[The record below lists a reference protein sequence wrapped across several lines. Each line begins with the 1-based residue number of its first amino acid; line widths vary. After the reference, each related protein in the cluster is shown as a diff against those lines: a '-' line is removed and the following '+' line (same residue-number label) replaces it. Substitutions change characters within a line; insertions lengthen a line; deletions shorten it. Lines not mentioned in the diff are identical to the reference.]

1 MMISVLAGCG
11 GSGGN
16 GSPASS
22 NNPPSNPVN
31 PTVSLDATFTKGV
44 VANAE
49 CRLFPISTTGVVATQ
64 SVATAPTST
73 QGVADF
79 NDVAIT
85 GATLIACN
93 DGTYTDEATGET
105 RTPPT
110 LRAVFDA
117 ATNTAPV
124 VSPYTEI
131 AVLRSE
137 KDPGGI
143 LSALSTHNMNNPLN
157 IDVTVVIPT
166 NLHADEATDDEA
178 GRYAT
183 LLALVSQLASERG
196 IDTRESLL
204 LLIAELADET
214 VTDTELSQ
222 ALEKLA
228 GSAVASN
235 ISAAAQD
242 AILEQL
248 GLTANV
254 AGFIVIDGNPMVG
267 EILTATIQDENGL
280 TLSQVSYQWAVD
292 GQDIPNATS
301 ATYVPTQTDVGS
313 TLTVT
318 VAYTDHDN
326 FSERLVSTPT
336 VAVAEGFTET
346 GWGRDD
352 SVLPINCSTVVTSLP
367 ELEAAVSSNMQPGTT
382 VCLADGSY
390 SDDLDL
396 VFGGF
401 GSLSNPIVITA
412 ENPGAAIISG
422 NSSVR
427 MAGEFVVLQ
436 GLVFLEGESEHSDL
450 IQTRTSTIDF
460 CHYCR
465 ISEIS
470 IVDLGT
476 AESDSGKWVNIYG
489 HHNRVDHNW
498 FAGKANRGAL
508 LIINREADN
517 SDPANTEIDYAQIDH
532 NYFGDRPP
540 ADRKAYAHGSDNDY
554 EAIRTGTSDS
564 HAYDSFSVFENN
576 YFERID
582 GEAEVISNKAGNNR
596 ISNNT
601 VRDSFGSITLRHGSS
616 AVVANNFIIGDGH
629 PFAGGLRII
638 DDGHRV
644 INNYVEGVRYL
655 TTNFHGG
662 IAVHT
667 GNGSTTNGYQDVENA
682 LIAHN
687 TIVDSVNSLNFQAGR
702 SNRSPTRL
710 FFVNNVVD
718 NAIGPLITN
727 GDDGLPMDSVYAG
740 NYVDAAEFS
749 DSTSL
754 SSAAGFTLLDP
765 ALQQGFDGL
774 QRPTSNGSSNI
785 LAATVVTGS
794 FAPVEEDMDGQAR
807 TAETLSGADE
817 ISAAPTSTGVLDRR
831 DVGPNRYVPPESGG
845 HVIRYPIMNSG
856 FDNGATGWNLSGSAA
871 VTNIADEVFAR
882 GASARIDDA
891 AGRIAQ
897 TLSID
902 AQTNYTLS
910 AFIRGPVRLGATV
923 DGVDSFSVSDNSEY
937 RFERHQFYSRS
948 NTTVTIFAGLA
959 DLVIHHVEIRNS
971 DFTGFGGVTDANWVV
986 IEGEGIGKVQD
997 TSNSASGVDGGVK
1010 FRYEDDHTGGSP
1022 GITQLLENIEPNTD
1036 FTLSAYVLDK
1046 NDTSATLT
1054 IGVYAGST
1062 TDVVASKEL
1071 DYAALEANGAEKGDD
1086 SFLRDS
1092 LVFNSG
1098 PHTSLTLF
1106 VLYNS
1111 NESGGAELRLDDIS
1125 LSYSAS
1131 AGNGSSGLVDE
1142 FRLVSSSAGQ
1152 Q

>member
-16 GSPASS
+16 GSPPSIV
-22 NNPPSNPVN
+22 NPPTNPVT
-31 PTVSLDATFTKGV
+31 PTVSLDATFIKGL

-49 CRLFPISTTGVVATQ
+49 CRLFTISTTGVVATE
-64 SVATAPTST
+64 SVATEQTST

-85 GATLIACN
+85 GATLISCN

-117 ATNTAPV
+117 EINTAPV

-137 KDPGGI
+137 QDPDGI
-143 LSALSTHNMNNPLN
+143 LSALSTHNMNNPLD

-166 NLHADEATDDEA
+166 NLHVDEATDDEA

-183 LLALVSQLASERG
+183 YLALVSQLAYERG
-196 IDTRESLL
+196 IDTPESLL
-204 LLIAELADET
+204 LLIKELADET

-222 ALEKLA
+222 ALDKLA

-242 AILEQL
+242 AILEQF

-254 AGFIVIDGNPMVG
+254 AGSIVIDGNPMVG
-267 EILTATIQDENGL
+267 ETLTATIQDENGL
-280 TLSQVSYQWAVD
+280 TLSEVSYQWAAD

-301 ATYVPTQTDVGS
+301 ATYVPTQSEVGS

-318 VAYTDHDN
+318 VTYTDHDN
-326 FSERLVSTPT
+326 FSEHLVSTPT
-336 VAVAEGFTET
+336 VAVAERVTET
-346 GWGRDD
+346 GWGSDD
-352 SVLPINCSTVVTSLP
+352 SVLPINCSTVVTSLS
-367 ELEAAVSSNMQPGTT
+367 ELEAAVSRDMRPGTT
-382 VCLADGSY
+382 VCLADGNY
-390 SDDLDL
+390 SGDLDL

-401 GSLSNPIVITA
+401 GSLSNPIVVTA

-422 NSSVR
+422 TSNVR

-436 GLVFLEGESEHSDL
+436 GLVFLEGESEHNDL
-450 IQTRTSTIDF
+450 IQTRTSTRVF

-476 AESDSGKWVNIYG
+476 VESDSGKWVNIYG

-498 FAGKANRGAL
+498 FAGKANQGAL
-508 LIINREADN
+508 LIINRQADD
-517 SDPANTEIDYAQIDH
+517 SDPASTEIDYAQVDY

-540 ADRKAYAHGSDNDY
+540 ADGKAYAHGSDNEY

-629 PFAGGLRII
+629 PFAGGIRII

-667 GNGSTTNGYQDVENA
+667 GNGSTTNGYQDVENV

-687 TIVDSVNSLNFQAGR
+687 TIVDSANSLNFHAGR
-702 SNRSPTRL
+702 SSRSPTRL

-774 QRPTSNGSSNI
+774 QRPTSNGSGNI
-785 LAATVVTGS
+785 PAATVMTGN

-817 ISAAPTSTGVLDRR
+817 ISDAPTTTGVLDRR
-831 DVGPNRYVPPESGG
+831 DVGPKRYVPPESRG
-845 HVIRYPIMNSG
+845 HVIRYPIINSG

-871 VTNIADEVFAR
+871 VTNNADEVFAR
-882 GASARIDDA
+882 GASARIDA

-923 DGVDSFSVSDNSEY
+923 DGVDSFSASDNSRY
-937 RFERHQFYSRS
+937 RFERHQFNSHSY
-948 NTTVTIFAGLA
+948 TTVTIFAALA

-971 DFTGFGGVTDANWVV
+971 DFTGFGGVTDDNWVV
-986 IEGEGIGKVQD
+986 TEGVGIGKVQD
-997 TSNSASGVDGGVK
+997 TSNSASGVDGGAK
-1010 FRYEDDHTGGSP
+1010 FRWEDDHTGGSP

-1036 FTLSAYVLDK
+1036 YTLSAYVLDK
-1046 NDTSATLT
+1046 NDTGATLT
-1054 IGVYAGST
+1054 MGVYAGST

-1071 DYAALEANGAEKGDD
+1071 DYAALEALGAEEADD

-1092 LVFNSG
+1092 FVFNSG

-1125 LSYSAS
+1125 MTYLAS
-1131 AGNGSSGLVDE
+1131 AGNGSVGLVDE
-1142 FRLVSSSAGQ
+1142 FRLVSSPADQ
-1152 Q
+1152 